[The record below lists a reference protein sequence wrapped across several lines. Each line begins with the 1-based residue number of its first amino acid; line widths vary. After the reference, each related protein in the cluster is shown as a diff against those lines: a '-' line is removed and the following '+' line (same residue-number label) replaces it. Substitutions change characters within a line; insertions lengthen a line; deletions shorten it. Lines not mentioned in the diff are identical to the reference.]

1 MHQDV
6 LSPFKSYHITSHV
19 CSVETQFPTGRSLY
33 EVTVAS
39 FGDDFVQ
46 TGLGEK
52 GWADSSDGQVPALK
66 HKEPH
71 LRNAGVLLDLIPS
84 TQWELTNIC
93 NASSKDPAP
102 FSSLCRYQAYMWY
115 TDIYADK
122 TLIKIKG
129 FKKRNLGQAVVAHAF
144 NPSTWEAEAGGFL
157 SLRNPVSG
165 KKKKEFWYSGSYL

>member
-1 MHQDV
+1 MHQVV

-19 CSVETQFPTGRSLY
+19 CSVETQFPIGRSLY

-66 HKEPH
+66 HKEPRLIQKPH

-102 FSSLCRYQAYMWY
+102 FSSLCRYQAYTWY

-129 FKKRNLGQAVVAHAF
+129 F
-144 NPSTWEAEAGGFL
+144 
-157 SLRNPVSG
+157 
-165 KKKKEFWYSGSYL
+165 

>member
-1 MHQDV
+1 MHQDI

-115 TDIYADK
+115 TALSRDADVD
-122 TLIKIKG
+122 G
-129 FKKRNLGQAVVAHAF
+129 MGLGRHENAHF
-144 NPSTWEAEAGGFL
+144 SSVPRGCCG
-157 SLRNPVSG
+157 P
-165 KKKKEFWYSGSYL
+165 